1 MEPESIDISLLSHSF
16 GNKTCFGPG
25 KGDQGSDEDSFNGI
39 FTPLTNYIFSCP
51 GSSIRD
57 LVGHDPNREVER
69 KKHGS

>member
-39 FTPLTNYIFSCP
+39 FTPLTLLYF
-51 GSSIRD
+51 
-57 LVGHDPNREVER
+57 
-69 KKHGS
+69 